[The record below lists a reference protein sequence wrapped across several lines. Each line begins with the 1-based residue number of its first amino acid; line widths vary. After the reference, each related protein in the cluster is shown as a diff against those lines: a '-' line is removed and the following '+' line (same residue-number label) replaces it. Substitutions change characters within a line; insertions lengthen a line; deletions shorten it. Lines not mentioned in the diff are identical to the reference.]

1 MQGGNPR
8 KGPDLGMPLLAGARQ
23 RWPVAALILLG
34 LQVALLGWHLHG
46 EVLDLS
52 RRLIQGTWGEA
63 VRAEN
68 PFYRWL
74 MNLKKVIPEQATY
87 VFLDHYELGK
97 EIEARYHLFPR
108 RHLLLVPESPPSL
121 LFYTL
126 RQYGVTHILVREGQK
141 PPGPGLLA
149 LLESGAAEPLPVP
162 GPGLAFRVDLRRIK
176 GAFYD

>member
-52 RRLIQGTWGEA
+52 RRL
-63 VRAEN
+63 
-68 PFYRWL
+68 
-74 MNLKKVIPEQATY
+74 
-87 VFLDHYELGK
+87 
-97 EIEARYHLFPR
+97 
-108 RHLLLVPESPPSL
+108 
-121 LFYTL
+121 
-126 RQYGVTHILVREGQK
+126 QYGVTHILVREGQK